1 METAA
6 RRARTRERWLQRAE
20 RASDAFGLVFVLV
33 MITYV
38 LASLLEN
45 RGWGSVAL
53 TLATSATS
61 VVALVSSH
69 ARPRLVRLALTL
81 SVLTVVLAAVGA
93 ASDNHLWLNLATLIQ
108 VSLLAV
114 AMGAVLRR
122 VVMAPE
128 VGSRTILG
136 ALSVYA
142 VLGILFTFLYG
153 VIDRVQG
160 GPFFEGHPNPTGT
173 DFLFFSYTTLTTTGY
188 GNLVPGG
195 QPGRLTSGLEMMAGQ
210 IFLVTLVAGLVSLWR
225 PGEAIRQR
233 RQRRSGEGPPTD
245 TPPASPEAS

>member
-6 RRARTRERWLQRAE
+6 RRERTRERWLQRAE
-20 RASDAFGLVFVLV
+20 RVSDAFGLVFVLV
-33 MITYV
+33 MVTYV
-38 LASLLEN
+38 LASLLDN
-45 RGWGSVAL
+45 RGWTSVVL

-61 VVALVSSH
+61 VVALISSH
-69 ARPRLVRLALTL
+69 ARERLVRAALTL
-81 SVLTVVLAAVGA
+81 SVLTVLLAAIGA
-93 ASDNHLWLNLATLIQ
+93 ASGDHTWLNLATLIQ

-114 AMGAVLRR
+114 AMGAVLHR
-122 VVMAPE
+122 VVMAPQ

-160 GPFFEGHPNPTGT
+160 GPFFEGHAHPASS

-188 GNLVPGG
+188 GDLVPGG
-195 QPGRLTSGLEMMAGQ
+195 QPGRLVAGVEMMAGQ

-233 RQRRSGEGPPTD
+233 RERRGGGESPPD
-245 TPPASPEAS
+245 TPASTEAS

>member
-1 METAA
+1 METAS
-6 RRARTRERWLQRAE
+6 RRARTRERWRQRAE
-20 RASDAFGLVFVLV
+20 QVSDAFGLVFLLVLT
-33 MITYV
+33 TYV

-45 RGWGSVAL
+45 RGWTSVVL
-53 TLATSATS
+53 TTATSATS
-61 VVALVSSH
+61 VVALTSSH
-69 ARPRLVRLALTL
+69 ARTKVVRISIGL
-81 SVLTVVLAAVGA
+81 SLLTVALAAIGA
-93 ASDNHLWLNLATLIQ
+93 ATDDRAWLNVATVIQ
-108 VSLLAV
+108 ISLLTV

-122 VVMAPE
+122 VVTAPE

-153 VIDRVQG
+153 AIERVQG
-160 GPFFEGHPNPTGT
+160 GAFFEGVPHPSGS

-195 QPGRLTSGLEMMAGQ
+195 QPGRLISGLEMMSGQ

-225 PGEAIRQR
+225 PGEALR
-233 RQRRSGEGPPTD
+233 RRREQHGSEG
-245 TPPASPEAS
+245 